1 VVNVSSVPQQYV
13 PQDGRLFTVSMG
25 LRALDEALWLEIDE
39 RYSHDIALKKE
50 LYERQL
56 PQVFQATEA
65 GLPGSVETYDM
76 ICQHL
81 AQHFPDLELE
91 PSNDNSARVELAVSE
106 HPLLRASLLV
116 QEDLCVMTKVEQH
129 WVLTAASVCFP
140 SRWDLTQKIGTN
152 LHEIHAPVPH
162 YEERIGAAT
171 DAMFDKFTSERPV
184 WRINWTILDKPE
196 LYQPAST
203 HESTLSSDEQ
213 NQQAE
218 SNKLVDSENFADAT
232 FLRIERQTLRVLP
245 QTNDVLFTIRTYV
258 DSLTHVANTYP
269 QFKEQ
274 LAATLEG
281 VSGDTKTYK
290 GWDAMWNDLIRW
302 SAQD

>member
-1 VVNVSSVPQQYV
+1 
-13 PQDGRLFTVSMG
+13 MG
-25 LRALDEALWLEIDE
+25 LRALGEAQWLEIDDS
-39 RYSHDIALKKE
+39 YSRDIALKKQ
-50 LYERQL
+50 LYQGQL
-56 PQVFQATEA
+56 PQVFQATDR
-65 GLPGSVETYDM
+65 GLAGSVETCEM
-76 ICQHL
+76 VRHHL
-81 AQHFPDLELE
+81 AQYFPDLVIDSENDDSAEL
-91 PSNDNSARVELAVSE
+91 E

-116 QEDLCVMTKVEQH
+116 QEDLCVMTKVDEH

-152 LHEIHAPVPH
+152 LHDIHAPVPH

-171 DAMFDKFTSERPV
+171 DAMFDKFASDRPV

-203 HESTLSSDEQ
+203 HESAVTSNEH
-213 NQQAE
+213 NQQPG
-218 SNKLVDSENFADAT
+218 SNKVADSENFADAT

-245 QTNDVLFTIRTYV
+245 QTKDVLFTIRTYV

-274 LAATLEG
+274 LAKTLEG
-281 VSGDTKTYK
+281 VSGATKTYK
-290 GWDAMWNDLIRW
+290 GWGSMWDDLLEW
-302 SAQD
+302 SVQE